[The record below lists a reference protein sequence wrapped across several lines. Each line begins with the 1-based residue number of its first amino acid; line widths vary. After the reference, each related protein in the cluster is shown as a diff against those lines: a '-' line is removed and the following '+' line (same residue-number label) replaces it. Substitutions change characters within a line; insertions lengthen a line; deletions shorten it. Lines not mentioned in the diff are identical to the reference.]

1 MNKTLLALLVVGAAM
16 TSAATPVTLQQ
27 AMTAAQQF
35 AQLNGKHLLHNA
47 ANTTPQLVHQALSPS
62 GLVDY
67 YVFGHGTEDGF
78 VIVSGDDRTMPVLG
92 YSDHG
97 TFDAHDIPNNV
108 QWWLQQYQQQM
119 QYLRS
124 HPEAARA
131 RRVLTSSV
139 EPLTTTQWKQSA
151 PYNEEI
157 PSTRFSLGSRRPLV
171 GCVALA
177 MAQTMKVHNWP
188 TTGEGSHS
196 YRCGTTYQGQ
206 TVETNYSANFGA
218 TTYQWSNMKNSYSSD
233 ASAIAV
239 ATLCYHCGVAVD
251 MQYGVEASGAQI
263 YDAAV
268 ALKTYFRYDK
278 GLDLYL
284 RDFYAADE
292 WDDMLRA
299 DLDEGLPIIYGGSTQ
314 ETQYAPP
321 SGHCFVLDG
330 YDTEGKFHINW
341 GWGGDYDGWFAT
353 SLLDSGRSG
362 CDFSNWQQAILGA
375 RPDRNGSSTGSS
387 RPLTGYMIDFSTP
400 VTSAHVGNDVSVK
413 MEGVTFLGEGD
424 LSTPWWGVHI
434 LSEDE
439 SRVVDAQY
447 FVNAEGIAIGA
458 TYSADDAAA
467 FTVPSDIADG
477 TYHVRTM
484 YSLDQDQTCQYFV
497 RPATGAKY
505 IKMIVANGQA
515 TFSDGG
521 SEDPVTPDPIKGD
534 VNGDGTVDVS
544 DVNLV
549 INIMLGKMVASD
561 ELQVASDVNGDGRVD
576 VTDVN
581 VIINIMLGKR

>member
-1 MNKTLLALLVVGAAM
+1 MAGWG
-16 TSAATPVTLQQ
+16 TPVTLQQ
-27 AMTAAQQF
+27 AMTEAQQF
-35 AQLNGKHLLHNA
+35 VQLNGKHSLPGTA
-47 ANTTPQLVHQALSPS
+47 AARLQLAHQALSPA
-62 GLVDY
+62 GRVDY
-67 YVFGHGTEDGF
+67 YVFNHGTDGGF
-78 VIVSGDDRTMPVLG
+78 VIISGDSQTMPVLA
-92 YSDHG
+92 YSDQG
-97 TFDAHDIPNNV
+97 AFDPNDMPDNV
-108 QWWLQQYQQQM
+108 RWWMQQYQAQM
-119 QYLRS
+119 QYLRE
-124 HPEAARA
+124 HPSAARQTLSIA
-131 RRVLTSSV
+131 TSV
-139 EPLTTTQWKQSA
+139 TPLTTSMWKQSA

-157 PSTRFSLGSRRPLV
+157 PSSRFALGTKRPMV

-177 MAQTMKVHNWP
+177 MAQMMRVHQWP
-188 TTGEGSHS
+188 TQGEGSHS
-196 YRCGTTYQGQ
+196 YKWRCTDGNATATFEN
-206 TVETNYSANFGA
+206 TYSANFGA
-218 TTYQWSNMKNSYSSD
+218 TTYQWTNMKDSYSSN
-233 ASAIAV
+233 ASATAV
-239 ATLCYHCGVAVD
+239 ATLCYHCGVSVN
-251 MQYGVEASGAQI
+251 MEYGIQASGAQI

-284 RDFYAADE
+284 RDFYADDD

-400 VTSAHVGNDVSVK
+400 VTSAHAGNDVAVK

-477 TYHVRTM
+477 TYHVRAM

-515 TFSDGG
+515 AFSDGG

-549 INIMLGKMVASD
+549 INMMLGKIVASD

-576 VTDVN
+576 VSDVN
-581 VIINIMLGKR
+581 FVINIMLGKR